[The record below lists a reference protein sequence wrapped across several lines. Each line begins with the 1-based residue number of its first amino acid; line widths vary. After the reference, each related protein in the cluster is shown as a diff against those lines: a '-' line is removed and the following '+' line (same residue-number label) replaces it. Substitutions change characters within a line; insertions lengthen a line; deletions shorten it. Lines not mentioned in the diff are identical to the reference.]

1 MSCDGGYEGQKRGR
15 RRSPCIHGPKGRA
28 AGGAPLLLEKGTSSG
43 KPFEKRLWFSDPYV
57 RTPGGW
63 RYVFGQASIPL
74 PQ

>member
-28 AGGAPLLLEKGTSSG
+28 ADGAPLLLEK
-43 KPFEKRLWFSDPYV
+43 

-63 RYVFGQASIPL
+63 RYVVGQASIPL